1 MLLVSNRSVSSRGFE
16 CKLFFV
22 FISFRIT
29 FHVVVVVVVFY
40 LITVNLSKRSVICNC
55 GITISKFGRAS
66 QNK

>member
-29 FHVVVVVVVFY
+29 FHVVVVFY

>member
-22 FISFRIT
+22 FILFRIT
-29 FHVVVVVVVFY
+29 FHVVAVVFY

-55 GITISKFGRAS
+55 GITISKFGRSS

>member
-22 FISFRIT
+22 FILFRIT
-29 FHVVVVVVVFY
+29 FHVVVVVVFY

-55 GITISKFGRAS
+55 GITISKFGRSS

>member
-22 FISFRIT
+22 FILLRIT
-29 FHVVVVVVVFY
+29 FHVVVVVFY

-55 GITISKFGRAS
+55 GITISKFGRSS